1 MLMRRLDSTIL
12 TITATAALV
21 ALASLAPAAA
31 PRPEAP
37 WPGPRGEFVFLEGES
52 FAAEGPGWRV
62 IAAADRPA
70 LTKTHE
76 LGPAIWGPHMS
87 AGAMLAGSAE
97 GAGVARATIDVPAA
111 ARYTLWVRHS
121 QWPNEAAD
129 KHLAPFALRIAPAVG
144 DPVEHVFAAGRTGP
158 PLARKAVWNAE
169 LVWTKIEVA
178 LPAGVTTVEL
188 AKVGGTGRV
197 SATLRGL
204 DCLLLTTDA
213 DYVPDHRDF
222 GLQTYLRATL
232 EEPTPKPAF
241 LYGCMNSMLPP
252 HIENVSFSRLGFRPT
267 PLAPASQLLAVG
279 ESTPWMNVSR
289 MMRQECEAV
298 LRVQAI
304 HTWPD
309 KAEVSGYRLD
319 FATAPR
325 DDAVERTI
333 RRSGP
338 GAGIRVRVGGAR
350 MFGDL
355 PKADHEFAAEQLAM
369 AERLPAPGFG
379 RRPTRIEIRGEFA
392 ALDGTFS
399 PPALELERKIAAW
412 LGINAKPGIVDDDD
426 VAAGL
431 LHGALG
437 GAAWFFK
444 GKGRHSSSFF
454 EPDLGRMEESLAR
467 KGAEARAAPHPDRL
481 RSVKLNDEAAP
492 LPLEPFFTGLEV
504 NHEVFAR
511 YVADR
516 GIDLGSETAGGPP
529 RLTADRSQPR
539 SYYHSQKLR
548 AWSIARFFHTATGFV
563 REHYPPGARSTQ
575 LIADASVF
583 HGSLYDQGNDYWVY
597 ARERALDL
605 IETEDWSNLA
615 CTDQLAG
622 WNAALLRAATAG
634 TDIPTHMAVITGF
647 GRPPLVV
654 KLKASA
660 ALAQGVRSFQMY
672 SYSPPYGW
680 HEPGWATNYAVYPAV
695 AEWTREVGAA
705 EHVLADAAPR
715 RARVAILYNR
725 AHDVWNNSSRDDAT
739 QLFARLY
746 TYLLLRHSQVAV
758 DVLDDET
765 VAAGGLA
772 GYEVAYLYGAQVER
786 AMLPPLVAWVRDG
799 GTLVLGPGAAS
810 RDEYDQP
817 TDLLDAG
824 LGLGRGEARQLQRV
838 YHTTAWVNRQLQ
850 PKGTVTLVAAAAA
863 SEPAGRADA
872 KAATVPLYAWTQTFP
887 EREGVVVEA
896 RDAEG
901 KAVAVR
907 QPAGRGAVHLRG
919 FLAELAAVRD
929 AFIDYERRAD
939 EPVRPLPAVAAAMIA
954 CGRSTAATPDDVR
967 VPRKQHAPFPATYA
981 GAAMRFAIGPAVA
994 PAREVVAID
1003 PAGDPLPVEA
1013 TFLEGPAGWAV
1024 TLANWSGEPLE
1035 RITLRIRPGRPS
1047 GPVATARLGAVP
1059 AAREAGEICLE
1070 MPLESTDIAFAA
1082 WVEP

>member
-1 MLMRRLDSTIL
+1 VNHESIPSSHLGSITMMNTL
-12 TITATAALV
+12 TMAAAFAALAGLATAGM
-21 ALASLAPAAA
+21 
-31 PRPEAP
+31 PRPAEP
-37 WPGPRGEFVFLEGES
+37 WPGPRGEFVFVEGES
-52 FAAEGPGWRV
+52 FAIDGPGWRV

-70 LTKTHE
+70 LAKTHE
-76 LGPAIWGPHMS
+76 LGPASWGPHMS
-87 AGAMLAGSAE
+87 ATAMLAGSEE
-97 GAGVARATIDVPAA
+97 GAGVARAPIDVPAA

-121 QWPNEAAD
+121 QWPNEAAE
-129 KHLAPFALRIAPAVG
+129 KHVAPFMLRIQPATG
-144 DPVEHVFAAGRTGP
+144 DAVEHCFAAGRTGP
-158 PLARKAVWNAE
+158 PLDRKPVWNAE
-169 LVWTKIEVA
+169 LLWTRVEVE
-178 LPAGVTTVEL
+178 LPAGPATVEL
-188 AKVGGTGRV
+188 AKVGGTDRL

-232 EEPTPKPAF
+232 EEPTPKPAY
-241 LYGCMNSMLPP
+241 LYGCVNSMLPP
-252 HIENVSFSRLGFRPT
+252 HIANVSFSRQGFRPT

-298 LRVQAI
+298 LRVQAM
-304 HTWPD
+304 HAWPD

-325 DDAVERTI
+325 DDAIERTI

-338 GAGIRVRVGGAR
+338 GAGIRMRVGGTR

-379 RRPTRIEIRGEFA
+379 RRPERIEIRGEFA
-392 ALDGTFS
+392 TLDGTFS
-399 PPALELERKIAAW
+399 PPALDLERKIAAW
-412 LGINAKPGIVDDDD
+412 LGVNAKPGIVDDDD

-431 LHGALG
+431 VHGALG

-444 GKGRHSSSFF
+444 GKDRSTSSFF
-454 EPDLGRMEESLAR
+454 EPDLERMEESIAR

-492 LPLEPFFTGLEV
+492 LPLVPFFTGLEV

-511 YVADR
+511 FLADR
-516 GIDLGSETAGGPP
+516 GIDLGAEIAGGPP
-529 RLTADRSQPR
+529 RLTDDRSLPR
-539 SYYHSQKLR
+539 SYYHSQRLR
-548 AWSIARFFHTATGFV
+548 AWSITRFFAEATRLV
-563 REHYPPGARSTQ
+563 RAHYPPTALSTQ

-583 HGSLYDQGNDYWVY
+583 HGSLYHQGNDYWVY

-605 IETEDWSNLA
+605 LESEDWSNLA
-615 CTDQLAG
+615 CTEQLAG
-622 WNAALLRAATAG
+622 WNAALLRAATKG
-634 TDIPTHMAVITGF
+634 TDIHTHMAVITGF
-647 GRPPLVV
+647 GRAPLAV
-654 KLKASA
+654 KLKAQAS
-660 ALAQGVRSFQMY
+660 LAQGVKSFQMY
-672 SYSPPYGW
+672 AYSPPYGW
-680 HEPGWATNYAVYPAV
+680 HESGWATNYAVYPAV

-715 RARVAILYNR
+715 QARVAILYNR
-725 AHDVWNNSSRDDAT
+725 AHDVWNCTHRDDAT

-746 TYLLLRHSQVAV
+746 TYLLLRHAQVAV
-758 DVLDDET
+758 DILDDET
-765 VAAGGLA
+765 VAAGGLD
-772 GYEVAYLYGAQVER
+772 GYEVAYCFGAQAER
-786 AMLPPLVAWVRDG
+786 VMLPPLVAWVRKG

-810 RDEYDQP
+810 RDEYDQS

-824 LGLGRGEARQLQRV
+824 LGIARGEARQLQRA
-838 YHTTAWVNRQLQ
+838 YHTTAWVNRQLTA
-850 PKGTVTLVAAAAA
+850 KGQVTLEQAPTD
-863 SEPAGRADA
+863 SE
-872 KAATVPLYAWTQTFP
+872 AATVPLYAWTQTFP
-887 EREGVVVEA
+887 EGEGVVVEA
-896 RDAEG
+896 RDADG
-901 KAVAVR
+901 KPVAVR
-907 QPAGRGAVHLRG
+907 QPAGRGTVHLRG
-919 FLAELAAVRD
+919 FMPELAAVRD
-929 AFIDYERRAD
+929 AFMDYEQRAD
-939 EPVRPLPAVAAAMIA
+939 DPVRPLPAVAAALIA
-954 CGRSTAATPDDVR
+954 CGRSTAASAAEVR

-981 GAAMRFAIGPAVA
+981 GTAMRFAIRPAVA

-1003 PAGDPLPVEA
+1003 AAGDPLPVEA

-1024 TLANWSGEPLE
+1024 TLANWSGEPLG

-1059 AAREAGEICLE
+1059 AAREAGEICLK

>member
-1 MLMRRLDSTIL
+1 MKVKHA
-12 TITATAALV
+12 ITLWAAFAALAGLV
-21 ALASLAPAAA
+21 TAAA
-31 PRPEAP
+31 PRPHEP

-52 FAAEGPGWRV
+52 FAVDGPGWRV

-70 LTKTHE
+70 LNKTHE
-76 LGPAIWGPHMS
+76 LGPASWGPHMS
-87 AGAMLAGSAE
+87 STAMLAGSAE
-97 GAGVARATIDVPAA
+97 GAGVARATIDVPAR

-121 QWPNEAAD
+121 QWPNEAD
-129 KHLAPFALRIAPAVG
+129 EKHVAPFTLRVQTAAG
-144 DPVEHVFAAGRTGP
+144 DPIDHVFAAGRTGP
-158 PLARKAVWNAE
+158 PLARKPVWNAE
-169 LVWTKIEVA
+169 LVWTKVDVE
-178 LPAGVTTVEL
+178 LPAGPATVEV
-188 AKVGGTGRV
+188 AKVGDVGRL

-204 DCLLLTTDA
+204 DCFLLTTDA

-222 GLQTYLRATL
+222 GRQTYLRATL

-252 HIENVSFSRLGFRPT
+252 HIENVSFSRQGFRPT

-304 HTWPD
+304 HTWPE

-325 DDAVERTI
+325 DDAVDRTI

-338 GAGIRVRVGGAR
+338 GAGIRIRVGGAR

-379 RRPTRIEIRGEFA
+379 RRPERIEIRGEFA
-392 ALDGTFS
+392 HLDGTFS
-399 PPALELERKIAAW
+399 PPALDLERKIAGW
-412 LGINAKPGIVDDDD
+412 LGINAKSGIVNDDD

-437 GAAWFFK
+437 GAAWFFR
-444 GKGRHSSSFF
+444 GKDRHSASFF
-454 EPDLGRMEESLAR
+454 EPDLERMEESMAR

-511 YVADR
+511 YLADR
-516 GIDLGSETAGGPP
+516 GIDLGPETAGGPP
-529 RLTADRSQPR
+529 RLTADRGWPR
-539 SYYHSQKLR
+539 SYYHSQKFR

-563 REHYPPGARSTQ
+563 RAHYPPTALSTQ
-575 LIADASVF
+575 LVADASVF
-583 HGSLYDQGNDYWVY
+583 HGSLYEQGNDYWVY

-615 CTDQLAG
+615 CSEQLAG

-647 GRPPLVV
+647 GRSPLVV

-660 ALAQGVRSFQMY
+660 ALAQGVKSFQMY

-680 HEPGWATNYAVYPAV
+680 HEPGWATNYAVYPAI
-695 AEWTREVGAA
+695 AEWTHEVGAA
-705 EHVLADAAPR
+705 EHVLAEAAPR

-725 AHDVWNNSSRDDAT
+725 AHDVWNNSSGDDAT

-746 TYLLLRHSQVAV
+746 TYLLLRHAQVAV

-772 GYEVAYLYGAQVER
+772 GYEVAYLYGAQAER
-786 AMLPPLVAWVRDG
+786 AMLPPLVEWVRDG
-799 GTLVLGPGAAS
+799 GALVLGPGAAS

-817 TDLLDAG
+817 IDLLDAG
-824 LGLGRGEARQLQRV
+824 LGIARGEARQLQRA
-838 YHTTAWVNRQLQ
+838 YHTTAWVNRQLL
-850 PKGTVTLVAAAAA
+850 PKGTVTLVSASDA
-863 SEPAGRADA
+863 SEPAGLGDA
-872 KAATVPLYAWTQTFP
+872 TAATVPLYAWTQTFP

-907 QPAGRGAVHLRG
+907 CSAGRGAVHLRG
-919 FLAELAAVRD
+919 FMPELAAVRD

-967 VPRKQHAPFPATYA
+967 VPRKEHAPFPATYA
-981 GAAMRFAIGPAVA
+981 GAAMRFAVGPAVA

-1003 PAGDPLPVEA
+1003 AAGDPLPVEA

-1024 TLANWSGEPLE
+1024 TLANWSGTPLE
-1035 RITLRIRPGRPS
+1035 RVTVRIRPGRPS
-1047 GPVATARLGAVP
+1047 GPVASARLGPLA
-1059 AAREAGEICLE
+1059 AAREGGEIMVELA
-1070 MPLESTDIAFAA
+1070 LESTDTAFAA
-1082 WVEP
+1082 WEKP